1 MGEQKIQNYGEAFVT
16 AVNSFVADNPN
27 PSGSTTGERPQTVL
41 SDEEAVEIGSTRKKK
56 LPFYIEPQKLDEVEL
71 TDKCRLTEL
80 TNKINELC
88 PADKEHKKACSLV
101 YKRASYCRGI
111 SGGSY
116 RRREQDKACH
126 RKGTKRRNR

>member
-1 MGEQKIQNYGEAFVT
+1 MCTAWVSRRYKNYGEAFVT

-41 SDEEAVEIGSTRKKK
+41 SDEEAAETGSTRKKK
-56 LPFYIEPQKLDEVEL
+56 LPFYIEPQRLDEVEL

-88 PADKEHKKACSLV
+88 LRIRSTKSLQP
-101 YKRASYCRGI
+101 RL
-111 SGGSY
+111 
-116 RRREQDKACH
+116 
-126 RKGTKRRNR
+126 